1 MARAIVTPDALDCLQ
16 RDLCNMNQTTQT
28 GFSMRRLYS
37 AKSLTSIFIP
47 ILLLILVA
55 SRFNYDWSQ
64 TWASLASM
72 DPWFYCFGFVSY
84 YLSFLIR
91 GFRWRVIARNV
102 NVGLSDREELPSVV
116 NCSKLILAGWFVN
129 AIGWFRIG
137 DAYRAYKFARDSR
150 SRFSHILGTILAERA
165 LDLATIVAVLVVVTG
180 LFAAEQKSILA
191 FYLLGITV
199 LMLLLL
205 VSVLLFLRF
214 YGIKLVRV
222 LPTRF
227 SQAYQGFQNSTLGSF
242 KNLRLLIFL
251 GTLGWL
257 LEIARLYFVI
267 ESLGLSIS
275 VPLIIIVALGSSI
288 LSTVPTPGGIGAVE
302 SGVTALL
309 MISLG
314 RPESLAVTL
323 LDRSITYLSV
333 VILGGAA
340 FMMAQLMG
348 NQYSSNEP
356 DTS

>member
-1 MARAIVTPDALDCLQ
+1 
-16 RDLCNMNQTTQT
+16 
-28 GFSMRRLYS
+28 MRRLYS
-37 AKSLTSIFIP
+37 LKSLTSAFIP

-84 YLSFLIR
+84 YLSFLVR
-91 GFRWRVIARNV
+91 GLRWRVIASNV
-102 NVGLSDREELPSVV
+102 NVGLRDREELPSVV

-165 LDLATIVAVLVVVTG
+165 LDLATIVAILLVVTG
-180 LFAAEQKSILA
+180 IFAADQRSILA

-199 LMLLLL
+199 AMLSLL
-205 VSVLLFLRF
+205 VLILLFMRF
-214 YGIKLVRV
+214 YGIKLASV
-222 LPTRF
+222 LPVRF
-227 SQAYQGFQNSTLGSF
+227 RRAYQDFQNSTLGSF
-242 KNLRLLIFL
+242 KNLRVLVFL
-251 GTLGWL
+251 GTLAWL

-267 ESLGLSIS
+267 ESLGLSVS
-275 VPLIIIVALGSSI
+275 LPLMIIVALGSSI

-314 RPESLAVTL
+314 RPESLAITL

-340 FMMAQLMG
+340 FLIAQIMS
-348 NQYSSNEP
+348 NQYSPNGRG
-356 DTS
+356 TS

>member
-1 MARAIVTPDALDCLQ
+1 
-16 RDLCNMNQTTQT
+16 
-28 GFSMRRLYS
+28 MRRLYS
-37 AKSLTSIFIP
+37 VKSLTSVFIP

-84 YLSFLIR
+84 YLSFLVR
-91 GFRWRVIARNV
+91 GLRWRVIASNV
-102 NVGLSDREELPSVV
+102 NIGLRDREELPSVV

-165 LDLATIVAVLVVVTG
+165 LDLATIVAILLVVTG
-180 LFAAEQKSILA
+180 IFAADQRSILA

-199 LMLLLL
+199 AMLSLL
-205 VSVLLFLRF
+205 VLILLFMRF
-214 YGIKLVRV
+214 YGIKLASV
-222 LPTRF
+222 LPVRF
-227 SQAYQGFQNSTLGSF
+227 RRAYQDFQNSTLGSF
-242 KNLRLLIFL
+242 KNLRVLVFL

-267 ESLGLSIS
+267 ESLGLSVS
-275 VPLIIIVALGSSI
+275 LPLIIIVALGSSI

-314 RPESLAVTL
+314 RPESLAITL

-340 FMMAQLMG
+340 FLIAQIMS
-348 NQYSSNEP
+348 NQYSPNGRG
-356 DTS
+356 TS

>member
-1 MARAIVTPDALDCLQ
+1 
-16 RDLCNMNQTTQT
+16 
-28 GFSMRRLYS
+28 MRRLYS
-37 AKSLTSIFIP
+37 VKSLTSVFIP

-55 SRFNYDWSQ
+55 SRFNYDWRQ

-84 YLSFLIR
+84 YLSFLVR
-91 GFRWRVIARNV
+91 GLRWRVIASNV
-102 NVGLSDREELPSVV
+102 NVGLRDREELPSVV

-165 LDLATIVAVLVVVTG
+165 LDLATIVAILLVVTG
-180 LFAAEQKSILA
+180 IFAADQRSILA
-191 FYLLGITV
+191 FYLLGLTV
-199 LMLLLL
+199 AMLSLL
-205 VSVLLFLRF
+205 VLILLFMRF
-214 YGIKLVRV
+214 YGIKLASV
-222 LPTRF
+222 LPVRF
-227 SQAYQGFQNSTLGSF
+227 RRAYQDFQNSTLGSF
-242 KNLRLLIFL
+242 KNLRVLVFL

-267 ESLGLSIS
+267 ESLGLSVS
-275 VPLIIIVALGSSI
+275 LPLIIIVALGSSI

-314 RPESLAVTL
+314 RPESLAITL
-323 LDRSITYLSV
+323 LDRSITYLRV

-340 FMMAQLMG
+340 FLIAQIMS
-348 NQYSSNEP
+348 NQYSPNGRG
-356 DTS
+356 TS

>member
-1 MARAIVTPDALDCLQ
+1 
-16 RDLCNMNQTTQT
+16 MNQTTQA

-37 AKSLTSIFIP
+37 LKSLTSAFIP

-84 YLSFLIR
+84 YLSFLVR
-91 GFRWRVIARNV
+91 GLRWRVIASNV
-102 NVGLSDREELPSVV
+102 NVGLRDREELPSVV

-165 LDLATIVAVLVVVTG
+165 LDLATIVAILLVVTG
-180 LFAAEQKSILA
+180 IFAADQRSILA

-199 LMLLLL
+199 AMLSLL
-205 VSVLLFLRF
+205 VLILLFMRF
-214 YGIKLVRV
+214 YGIKLASV
-222 LPTRF
+222 LPVRF
-227 SQAYQGFQNSTLGSF
+227 RRAYQDFQNSTLGSF
-242 KNLRLLIFL
+242 KNLRVLVFL
-251 GTLGWL
+251 GTLAWL

-267 ESLGLSIS
+267 ESLGLSVS
-275 VPLIIIVALGSSI
+275 LPLMIIVALGSSI

-314 RPESLAVTL
+314 RPESLAITL

-340 FMMAQLMG
+340 FLIAQIMS
-348 NQYSSNEP
+348 NQYSPNGRG
-356 DTS
+356 TS

>member
-1 MARAIVTPDALDCLQ
+1 
-16 RDLCNMNQTTQT
+16 
-28 GFSMRRLYS
+28 MRRLYS
-37 AKSLTSIFIP
+37 LKSLTSAFIP

-84 YLSFLIR
+84 YLSFLVR
-91 GFRWRVIARNV
+91 GLRWRVIASNV
-102 NVGLSDREELPSVV
+102 NVGLRDREELPSVV

-165 LDLATIVAVLVVVTG
+165 LDLATIVAILLVVTG
-180 LFAAEQKSILA
+180 IFAADQRSILA

-199 LMLLLL
+199 AMLSLL
-205 VSVLLFLRF
+205 VLILLFMRF
-214 YGIKLVRV
+214 YGIKLASV
-222 LPTRF
+222 LPVRF
-227 SQAYQGFQNSTLGSF
+227 RRAYQDFQNSTLGSF
-242 KNLRLLIFL
+242 KNLRVLVFL
-251 GTLGWL
+251 GTLAWL

-267 ESLGLSIS
+267 ESLGLSVS
-275 VPLIIIVALGSSI
+275 LPLIIIVALGSSI

-314 RPESLAVTL
+314 RPESLAITL

-340 FMMAQLMG
+340 FLIAQIMS
-348 NQYSSNEP
+348 NQYSPNGRG
-356 DTS
+356 TS

>member
-1 MARAIVTPDALDCLQ
+1 
-16 RDLCNMNQTTQT
+16 
-28 GFSMRRLYS
+28 MRRLYS
-37 AKSLTSIFIP
+37 VKSLTSVFIP

-84 YLSFLIR
+84 YLSFLVR
-91 GFRWRVIARNV
+91 GLRWRVIASNV
-102 NVGLSDREELPSVV
+102 NVGLRDREELPSVV

-165 LDLATIVAVLVVVTG
+165 LDLAAIVAILLVVTG
-180 LFAAEQKSILA
+180 IFAADQRSILA

-199 LMLLLL
+199 AMLSLL
-205 VSVLLFLRF
+205 VLILLFMRF
-214 YGIKLVRV
+214 YGIKLASV
-222 LPTRF
+222 LPVRF
-227 SQAYQGFQNSTLGSF
+227 RRAYQDFQNSTLGSF
-242 KNLRLLIFL
+242 KNLRVLVFL
-251 GTLGWL
+251 GTLGWFL
-257 LEIARLYFVI
+257 DIARLYFVI
-267 ESLGLSIS
+267 ESLGLSVS
-275 VPLIIIVALGSSI
+275 LPLIIIVALGSSI

-314 RPESLAVTL
+314 RPESLAITL

-340 FMMAQLMG
+340 FLIAQIMS
-348 NQYSSNEP
+348 NQYSPNGRG
-356 DTS
+356 TS

>member
-1 MARAIVTPDALDCLQ
+1 
-16 RDLCNMNQTTQT
+16 
-28 GFSMRRLYS
+28 
-37 AKSLTSIFIP
+37 
-47 ILLLILVA
+47 
-55 SRFNYDWSQ
+55 
-64 TWASLASM
+64 M

-84 YLSFLIR
+84 YLSFLVR
-91 GFRWRVIARNV
+91 GLRWRVIASNV
-102 NVGLSDREELPSVV
+102 NVGLRDREELPSVV

-165 LDLATIVAVLVVVTG
+165 LDLATIVAILLVVTG
-180 LFAAEQKSILA
+180 IFAADQRSILA

-199 LMLLLL
+199 AMLSLL
-205 VSVLLFLRF
+205 VLILLFMRF
-214 YGIKLVRV
+214 YGIKLASV
-222 LPTRF
+222 LPVRF
-227 SQAYQGFQNSTLGSF
+227 RRAYQDFQNSTLGSF
-242 KNLRLLIFL
+242 KNLRVLVFL

-267 ESLGLSIS
+267 ESLGLSVS
-275 VPLIIIVALGSSI
+275 LPLIIIVALGSSI

-314 RPESLAVTL
+314 RPESLAITL

-340 FMMAQLMG
+340 FLIAQIMS
-348 NQYSSNEP
+348 NQYSPNGRG
-356 DTS
+356 TS

>member
-1 MARAIVTPDALDCLQ
+1 
-16 RDLCNMNQTTQT
+16 MNQTTQT
-28 GFSMRRLYS
+28 GFSLRRLYS
-37 AKSLTSIFIP
+37 VKSLTSVFIP

-84 YLSFLIR
+84 YLSFLVR
-91 GFRWRVIARNV
+91 GLRWRVIASNV
-102 NVGLSDREELPSVV
+102 NIGLRDREELPSVV

-165 LDLATIVAVLVVVTG
+165 LDLATIVAILLVVTG
-180 LFAAEQKSILA
+180 IFAADQRSILA

-199 LMLLLL
+199 AMLSLL
-205 VSVLLFLRF
+205 VLILLFMRF
-214 YGIKLVRV
+214 YGIKLASV
-222 LPTRF
+222 LPVRF
-227 SQAYQGFQNSTLGSF
+227 RRAYQDFQNSTLGSF
-242 KNLRLLIFL
+242 KNLRVLVFL

-267 ESLGLSIS
+267 ESLGLSVS
-275 VPLIIIVALGSSI
+275 LPLIIIVALGSSI

-314 RPESLAVTL
+314 RPESLAITL

-340 FMMAQLMG
+340 FLIAQIMS
-348 NQYSSNEP
+348 NQYSPNGRG
-356 DTS
+356 TS

>member
-1 MARAIVTPDALDCLQ
+1 
-16 RDLCNMNQTTQT
+16 
-28 GFSMRRLYS
+28 MRRLYS
-37 AKSLTSIFIP
+37 VKSLTSVFIP

-84 YLSFLIR
+84 YLSFLVR
-91 GFRWRVIARNV
+91 GLRWRVIASNV
-102 NVGLSDREELPSVV
+102 NVGLRDREELPSVV

-165 LDLATIVAVLVVVTG
+165 LDLATIVAILLVVTG
-180 LFAAEQKSILA
+180 IFAADQRSILA

-199 LMLLLL
+199 AMLSLL
-205 VSVLLFLRF
+205 VLILLFMRF
-214 YGIKLVRV
+214 YGIKLASV
-222 LPTRF
+222 LPVRF
-227 SQAYQGFQNSTLGSF
+227 RRAYQDFQNSTLGSF
-242 KNLRLLIFL
+242 KNLRVLVFL

-267 ESLGLSIS
+267 ESLGLSVS
-275 VPLIIIVALGSSI
+275 LPLIIIVALGSSI

-314 RPESLAVTL
+314 RPESLAITL

-340 FMMAQLMG
+340 FLIAQIMS
-348 NQYSSNEP
+348 NQYSPNGRG
-356 DTS
+356 TS

>member
-1 MARAIVTPDALDCLQ
+1 
-16 RDLCNMNQTTQT
+16 
-28 GFSMRRLYS
+28 MRRLYS
-37 AKSLTSIFIP
+37 VKSLTSVFIP

-55 SRFNYDWSQ
+55 SRFNYDWRQ

-84 YLSFLIR
+84 YLSFLVR
-91 GFRWRVIARNV
+91 GLRWRVIASNV
-102 NVGLSDREELPSVV
+102 NVGLRDREELPSVV

-165 LDLATIVAVLVVVTG
+165 LDLATIVAILLVVTG
-180 LFAAEQKSILA
+180 IFAADQRSILA
-191 FYLLGITV
+191 FYLLGLTV
-199 LMLLLL
+199 AMLSLL
-205 VSVLLFLRF
+205 VLILLFMRF
-214 YGIKLVRV
+214 YGIKLASV
-222 LPTRF
+222 LPVRF
-227 SQAYQGFQNSTLGSF
+227 RRAYQDFQNSTLGSF
-242 KNLRLLIFL
+242 KNLRVLVFL

-267 ESLGLSIS
+267 ESLGLSVS
-275 VPLIIIVALGSSI
+275 LPLIIIVALGSSI

-314 RPESLAVTL
+314 RPESLAITL

-340 FMMAQLMG
+340 FLIAQIMS
-348 NQYSSNEP
+348 NQYSPNGRG
-356 DTS
+356 TS